1 MLVIEHSPAPD
12 AAPRGASRQAGLVE
26 RCLQRPGTA
35 RLVLLL
41 SLVITALAWLA
52 ARHHAQDD
60 ARQRFERRT
69 DDIQSRIGHRM
80 ASYEAMLRG
89 GVALLSAHPDTTRS
103 QWRDYV
109 QTVRPE
115 QQVPGIQGFGVSRW
129 IPAGDLTSHER
140 AVQGEGFANYRVRP
154 EGPREA
160 YSAIVYLEPFEARN
174 LRAFGFDMMSE
185 PTRREAMLRARDTGA
200 AAASGIVTL
209 VQEDGQDVQQGFLM
223 YLPVYRSDVADAS
236 RLWGWVYAPFRVRDL
251 MAGLLDEHP
260 GTIHFR
266 IHDGPLADDAR
277 QAFYRSDDDR
287 PPAAE
292 PDFVTRR
299 SLSFGGRTWNL
310 VYEGRQFQTAG
321 DTWQT
326 HLVALLGLTVDLV
339 LYGSIAALARRKRQF
354 ENEVALRSAE
364 VRARAAWLDAVAGL
378 SPDGTLVFERRP
390 DGAYRLVFTNPAF
403 SQWFGLRP
411 DDLLGL
417 TEEATDEWLQGL
429 AQEEEAMPPLRDG
442 PAQIVLAG
450 PPRRVLQ
457 RGVREG
463 ERHRV
468 YYFHDVT
475 HQTEVEN
482 LKNEFLTTAAHEL
495 RTPLAGVYGFAE
507 LLQDDRLDAARSR
520 RALDIIYRQAGVLK
534 HLVDELLDLARID
547 SRRSRDFQ
555 FERLDLRRLAELA
568 AEPLNRPGTV
578 SRLHLVMPP
587 EPVWVDGDATRLR
600 QAIANVLSNAM
611 KFSSP
616 PAAVSLSIEILGAE
630 HERDAVLR
638 VVDAGIGMT
647 AEQCERAF
655 ERFYRADPSGNI
667 LGAGLGLSI
676 VKEVVELHRGSV
688 ALHSTPGAG
697 TQVTLRLP
705 SRPAPARTPD
715 ARDDAP
721 AEAEASSA

>member
-1 MLVIEHSPAPD
+1 M
-12 AAPRGASRQAGLVE
+12 
-26 RCLQRPGTA
+26 
-35 RLVLLL
+35 
-41 SLVITALAWLA
+41 
-52 ARHHAQDD
+52 
-60 ARQRFERRT
+60 
-69 DDIQSRIGHRM
+69 
-80 ASYEAMLRG
+80 
-89 GVALLSAHPDTTRS
+89 
-103 QWRDYV
+103 
-109 QTVRPE
+109 
-115 QQVPGIQGFGVSRW
+115 
-129 IPAGDLTSHER
+129 
-140 AVQGEGFANYRVRP
+140 
-154 EGPREA
+154 
-160 YSAIVYLEPFEARN
+160 
-174 LRAFGFDMMSE
+174 
-185 PTRREAMLRARDTGA
+185 
-200 AAASGIVTL
+200 
-209 VQEDGQDVQQGFLM
+209 
-223 YLPVYRSDVADAS
+223 
-236 RLWGWVYAPFRVRDL
+236 
-251 MAGLLDEHP
+251 
-260 GTIHFR
+260 
-266 IHDGPLADDAR
+266 
-277 QAFYRSDDDR
+277 
-287 PPAAE
+287 
-292 PDFVTRR
+292 
-299 SLSFGGRTWNL
+299 
-310 VYEGRQFQTAG
+310 
-321 DTWQT
+321 
-326 HLVALLGLTVDLV
+326 
-339 LYGSIAALARRKRQF
+339 
-354 ENEVALRSAE
+354 
-364 VRARAAWLDAVAGL
+364 
-378 SPDGTLVFERRP
+378 
-390 DGAYRLVFTNPAF
+390 
-403 SQWFGLRP
+403 
-411 DDLLGL
+411 
-417 TEEATDEWLQGL
+417 
-429 AQEEEAMPPLRDG
+429 
-442 PAQIVLAG
+442 
-450 PPRRVLQ
+450 
-457 RGVREG
+457 REG

-587 EPVWVDGDATRLR
+587 LPVWVDGDATKLR

-616 PAAVSLSIEILGAE
+616 PSAVSLSIETLGAE

-647 AEQCERAF
+647 AEQCQRAF

-705 SRPAPARTPD
+705 LKPAPPLAPEARG
-715 ARDDAP
+715 DAP